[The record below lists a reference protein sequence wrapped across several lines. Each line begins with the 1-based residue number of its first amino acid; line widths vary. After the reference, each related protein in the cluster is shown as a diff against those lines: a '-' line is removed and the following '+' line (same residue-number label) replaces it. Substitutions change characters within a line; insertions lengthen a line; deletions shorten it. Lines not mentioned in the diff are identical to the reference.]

1 MIKLWQAILGVFVGW
16 VGGQVAGIVA
26 VLFGCVAMVV
36 AGAAFDPGGA
46 MGALARLQ
54 ADPLGSAWV
63 FVPMLLAT
71 GVVQTLLACMVP
83 ALAGVPFRRALGLE
97 RAPRAALLLAPL
109 GALAL
114 GPTSDFLASK
124 FLELLPNF
132 TIGNLEMIGNLA
144 KAGPF
149 PVMFVLMAVMPGVS
163 EELLFR
169 GVLQRSIRIAPLAI
183 AASALVFACAHFDP
197 PHVVGVLPMGA
208 YLAWVAYRTDSTWP
222 TIVAHVAN
230 NGVAI
235 AATRISALDV
245 GQGTDTPMPMWWVPV
260 GLVVCVACVV
270 GISLLTPK
278 RAASAA

>member
-1 MIKLWQAILGVFVGW
+1 MLKLWQAILGVFAGY
-16 VGGQVAGIVA
+16 VGGQVAGVFA
-26 VLFGCVAMVV
+26 VLFGCVAMLV

-54 ADPLGSAWV
+54 ADPFGSAWV
-63 FVPMLLAT
+63 FVPMLLAI
-71 GVVQTLLACMVP
+71 GVVQTQLACMVP
-83 ALAGVPFRRALGLE
+83 ALAGVPIRRALGLE

-183 AASALVFACAHFDP
+183 VTSALVFACAHFDP

-208 YLAWVAYRTDSTWP
+208 YLAWVAHRTDSTWP
-222 TIVAHVAN
+222 TIVAHITN

-245 GQGTDTPMPMWWVPV
+245 GQGTDTPMPIWWVPV
-260 GLVVCVACVV
+260 GLVVCVCCVV
-270 GISLLTPK
+270 AIARLTPARD
-278 RAASAA
+278 RAL